1 MPLYQ
6 VQTLTS
12 RQGSQVLGINVKI
25 WPQLQMDIHQT
36 SWGFF
41 FVKSQISVPGY
52 KELNLMLN

>member
-41 FVKSQISVPGY
+41 LLSLRFQFLVTR
-52 KELNLMLN
+52 N